1 MSTPTSVARCWALTT
16 MPFSAAA
23 GLSEAALATET
34 ATSDQRQAARTQ
46 ACVNLPKATSNR
58 PDRIFDW
65 RPEAGKDSKIFSP
78 YRPRLA
84 AAKRLTS
91 LVRILFRRDG
101 RELDFSSTDSPLL
114 IRYPAIWRAGR
125 VDC

>member
-16 MPFSAAA
+16 MPFSAAT

-65 RPEAGKDSKIFSP
+65 RPEAGKDSKI
-78 YRPRLA
+78 L
-84 AAKRLTS
+84 LS
-91 LVRILFRRDG
+91 LSAPDG
-101 RELDFSSTDSPLL
+101 RETPDKSSTDT
-114 IRYPAIWRAGR
+114 IPAGWSRIGF
-125 VDC
+125 